1 MNPQNVL
8 FIAEGQLGD
17 LLLLTPALQSVKN
30 TFPSTRLSVLVVNRR
45 GSHAKRVGA
54 CMRVG
59 EAQDLAYQVLSG
71 NPAIDQIFV
80 VNRVDLRSL
89 HGLKRVTAELDC
101 VRYLRKKKFDTVV
114 CTFPEDRF
122 VLWSFFSGAKV
133 RVGQSG
139 QAFHWLLTH
148 KHDSGQPRKSVLESY
163 CNLASLIGAK
173 TETRDPLF
181 VVSQASRS
189 WADEFLQA
197 HRLGGNQTR
206 VAIHP
211 GATGNYK
218 IWPPERF
225 ASLIDRLQSKNN
237 TRTILCWSSED
248 SSVVQEIKRSIKT
261 ECVDVNT
268 GDDIGHLGALLER
281 STLCISNDSG
291 PRHLSTAVGAR
302 SLGLLRQF
310 HDREWKVYPEDDN
323 HSTLQGR
330 QQCPVCPS
338 GSCLDRIPDGEQYGS
353 YCMRM
358 INVNE
363 VVARVDE
370 LLSTSRKT

>member
-1 MNPQNVL
+1 MNPRNVL

-17 LLLLTPALQSVKN
+17 LLLLTPALQSVKK
-30 TFPSTRLSVLVVNRR
+30 TFPSASLSVLVVSRR
-45 GSHAKRVGA
+45 DSHAKGTRT
-54 CMRVG
+54 CIRLG
-59 EAQDLAYQVLSG
+59 EEQDTAWQVLSG
-71 NPAIDQIFV
+71 NPAVDQILV
-80 VNRVDLRSL
+80 INRMDLRSL
-89 HGLKRVTAELDC
+89 QGLKRVTAELNC

-122 VLWSFFSGAKV
+122 ALWAFFSGAKV

-139 QAFHWLLTH
+139 QAFHWLLTR
-148 KHDSGQPRKSVLESY
+148 KHDSGQAPKSVLQSY
-163 CNLASLIGAK
+163 CDLASLIGSR
-173 TETRDPLF
+173 TETQDPLF
-181 VVSQASRS
+181 VVSHASGA
-189 WADEFLQA
+189 WVDEFLQG
-197 HRLGGNQTR
+197 HGLGGNQTL

-218 IWPPERF
+218 VWPPERY

-237 TRTILCWSSED
+237 MRTILCWSSED
-248 SSVVQEIKRSIKT
+248 SPIVQEIRRSVYT

-268 GDDIGHLGALLER
+268 GDDIGHLGALLKR
-281 STLCISNDSG
+281 CTLCISNDSG
-291 PRHLSTAVGAR
+291 PRHLSAAVGAR

-330 QQCPVCPS
+330 QQCAVCPS
-338 GSCLDRIPDGEQYGS
+338 GFCLDRVHDGEQYGS
-353 YCMRM
+353 YCLRM
-358 INVNE
+358 ISVNE

-370 LLSTSRKT
+370 LLSNSRRI